1 MTERPSRPV
10 VETIG
15 PFDEQIVATS
25 VHAGHD
31 LRPEIAAAIILPE
44 EVRFRE
50 EDPFTDVIASAV
62 SSRFVTHRSRF
73 EVDLN
78 RPIESAVY
86 REPGEAWNLDIW
98 ADGRLDED
106 LAERSRELAA
116 QFYAQLE
123 ERLDAVA
130 ARGPFV
136 VYDVHSYNHRRNGA
150 DIDPRPAEE
159 APDVNVGTGSLDR
172 EVFGDVVDTFIAA
185 LGAQHAGGYAL
196 DVRENVVFKGREL
209 ARHVHR
215 RYPGVGC
222 VLALEFKKTFM
233 DEWTGEVDRRH
244 LEELRAALAA
254 TIGPVL
260 EALGRAGNVDRR

>member
-1 MTERPSRPV
+1 M
-10 VETIG
+10 
-15 PFDEQIVATS
+15 
-25 VHAGHD
+25 
-31 LRPEIAAAIILPE
+31 
-44 EVRFRE
+44 
-50 EDPFTDVIASAV
+50 
-62 SSRFVTHRSRF
+62 
-73 EVDLN
+73 
-78 RPIESAVY
+78 
-86 REPGEAWNLDIW
+86 
-98 ADGRLDED
+98 
-106 LAERSRELAA
+106 
-116 QFYAQLE
+116 
-123 ERLDAVA
+123 
-130 ARGPFV
+130 
-136 VYDVHSYNHRRNGA
+136 VYDVHSYNYRRNGA

-159 APDVNVGTGSLDR
+159 GPDVNVGTGSLDR

-244 LEELRAALAA
+244 LEELRDALAA

-260 EALGRAGNVDRR
+260 EALGGAGNADRR